1 MRKPIIG
8 IIGKV
13 QPQYGEDI
21 WHRIDEVDEL
31 RYLIVKNGGIAI
43 MLLPTE
49 VTLEF
54 NDNDIKDNT
63 ILSDEEKN
71 ELYRQIDLCDGF
83 ILQGGLYSSNYEIE
97 MAKRIIEL
105 DKPLIGICA
114 GFNNILRALGTD
126 VIEDQTKS
134 HDIYDKNYRHEVTI
148 IKDTKLYNLVNKD
161 KYNVNSIHSMIALKE
176 KVEGYARISSISYDG
191 LVESFELSNKKFVI
205 GIKWHPE
212 LMLEDEFT
220 KNLFKDFIKKCKYKG
235 NQDNIV

>member
-1 MRKPIIG
+1 MEKPIIG

-21 WHRIDEVDEL
+21 WHRIDEVDEI
-31 RYLIVKNGGIAI
+31 RYLIIKNGGIAI
-43 MLLPTE
+43 MLLPTQE
-49 VTLEF
+49 ILKF

-63 ILSDEEKN
+63 ILTDEEKS

-97 MAKRIIEL
+97 IAKRIIEL

-126 VIEDQTKS
+126 VIEDKTKS
-134 HDIYDKNYRHEVTI
+134 HDIYDKNYRHEVTV
-148 IKDTKLYNLVNKD
+148 IKGTKLYNLVNKD
-161 KYNVNSIHSMIALKE
+161 KYNVNSIHTMIAPKE
-176 KVEGYARISSISYDG
+176 KVENYAKISTISYDG
-191 LVESFELSNKKFVI
+191 LVESFELNNKKFVI

-220 KNLFKDFIKKCKYKG
+220 QKLFKEFIEQSKLQE
-235 NQDNIV
+235 N

>member
-1 MRKPIIG
+1 MSKPIIG

-31 RYLIVKNGGIAI
+31 RYLIVKNGGTAI

-49 VTLEF
+49 ETLKF
-54 NDNDIKDNT
+54 NDNDVNDDT

-97 MAKRIIEL
+97 IAKRVLEL

-126 VIEDQTKS
+126 VVEDKTKS
-134 HDIYDKNYRHEVTI
+134 HDIYDKNYRHKIYVSTG
-148 IKDTKLYNLVNKD
+148 TKLYDLINQKE
-161 KYNVNSIHSMIALKE
+161 YFVNSIHSMIAPKE
-176 KVEGYARISSISYDG
+176 NVEGYAKISSTSYDG
-191 LVESFELSNKKFVI
+191 LVESFELNNKKFVI

-220 KNLFKDFIKKCKYKG
+220 KNLFKEFIEKCK
-235 NQDNIV
+235 

>member
-8 IIGKV
+8 IIVIV

-31 RYLIVKNGGIAI
+31 RYLVIKSGGIAI

-49 VTLEF
+49 ETLKF
-54 NDNDIKDNT
+54 NDNDIKDDT
-63 ILSDEEKN
+63 ILSDEEKK

-83 ILQGGLYSSNYEIE
+83 ILQGGLYSANYEIE

-126 VIEDQTKS
+126 VVEDKTKS
-134 HDIYDKNYRHEVTI
+134 HDIYDKNYRHEISV
-148 IKDTKLYNLVNKD
+148 IKGTKLYDLINKEE
-161 KYNVNSIHSMIALKE
+161 YRVNSIHSMIAPKE
-176 KVEGYARISSISYDG
+176 NVEKYAKISAVSYDD
-191 LVESFELSNKKFVI
+191 LVECFELDNKKFI
-205 GIKWHPE
+205 MGIKWHPE
-212 LMLEDEFT
+212 LMLEDGFT
-220 KNLFKDFIKKCKYKG
+220 RKLFKEFIK
-235 NQDNIV
+235 NANR

>member
-31 RYLIVKNGGIAI
+31 RYLIVKNGGTAI

-49 VTLEF
+49 KNLKF
-54 NDNDIKDNT
+54 NDNDIKDDT
-63 ILSDEEKN
+63 ILNDEEKS

-97 MAKRIIEL
+97 IAKKVIEL

-126 VIEDQTKS
+126 VIEDKTKS
-134 HDIYDKNYRHEVTI
+134 HDIYNKDYRHKISV
-148 IKDTKLYNLVNKD
+148 IKGTKLYDLID
-161 KYNVNSIHSMIALKE
+161 KEEYYVNSIHSMIAPKE
-176 KVEGYARISSISYDG
+176 NVEDYVKISSISYDN
-191 LVESFELSNKKFVI
+191 LVESFELNNKKFVI

-212 LMLEDEFT
+212 LMLEDDFT
-220 KNLFKDFIKKCKYKG
+220 NKLFKEFIENCT
-235 NQDNIV
+235 NME

>member
-13 QPQYGEDI
+13 QPQYEEDI
-21 WHRIDEVDEL
+21 WHSIDEVDEI
-31 RYLIVKNGGIAI
+31 RYLIVRNGGTAI

-49 VTLEF
+49 ETLKF

-63 ILSDEEKN
+63 ILSTEEKN

-83 ILQGGLYSSNYEIE
+83 ILQGGLCSANYEIE

-126 VIEDQTKS
+126 VIEDKTKS
-134 HDIYDKNYRHEVTI
+134 HDIYDKNYRHKISV
-148 IKDTKLYNLVNKD
+148 IKGTKLYDLINKEE
-161 KYNVNSIHSMIALKE
+161 YRVNSIHSMIAPKE
-176 KVEGYARISSISYDG
+176 NVEKYAKISAVSYDD
-191 LVESFELSNKKFVI
+191 LVECFELDNKKFI
-205 GIKWHPE
+205 MGIKWHPE
-212 LMLEDEFT
+212 LMLEDEFPN
-220 KNLFKDFIKKCKYKG
+220 KLFNEFISKC
-235 NQDNIV
+235 NN

>member
-13 QPQYGEDI
+13 QPQYEEDI
-21 WHRIDEVDEL
+21 WHRIDEVDEI
-31 RYLIVKNGGIAI
+31 RYLIVRNGGTAI

-49 VTLEF
+49 ETLKF

-63 ILSDEEKN
+63 ILSTEQKN

-83 ILQGGLYSSNYEIE
+83 ILQGGLCSTNYEIE

-126 VIEDQTKS
+126 VIEDKTKS
-134 HDIYDKNYRHEVTI
+134 HDIYDKNYRHKISV
-148 IKDTKLYNLVNKD
+148 IKGTKLYDLINKEE
-161 KYNVNSIHSMIALKE
+161 YRVNSIHSMIAPKE
-176 KVEGYARISSISYDG
+176 NVEKYAKISAVSYDD
-191 LVESFELSNKKFVI
+191 LVECFELDNKKFI
-205 GIKWHPE
+205 MGIKWHPE
-212 LMLEDEFT
+212 LMLEDEFPN
-220 KNLFKDFIKKCKYKG
+220 KLFNEFISKCNK
-235 NQDNIV
+235 

>member
-1 MRKPIIG
+1 MSKPIIG

-31 RYLIVKNGGIAI
+31 RYMIVKNGGTAI

-49 VTLEF
+49 ETLKF

-63 ILSDEEKN
+63 ILNDEQIN

-97 MAKRIIEL
+97 IAKRVIKL

-114 GFNNILRALGTD
+114 GFNNILRALGSD
-126 VIEDQTKS
+126 VIEDKTKK
-134 HDIYDKNYRHEVTI
+134 HDIYNKDYRHKISVIEGTM
-148 IKDTKLYNLVNKD
+148 LYNLINK
-161 KYNVNSIHSMIALKE
+161 KEYYVNSIHSMIALKE
-176 KVEGYARISSISYDG
+176 DVESYAEISSISYDG
-191 LVESFELSNKKFVI
+191 FVESFELKNKKFVI

-212 LMLEDEFT
+212 LMLDDDFT
-220 KNLFKDFIKKCKYKG
+220 NKLFKEFIEKSK
-235 NQDNIV
+235 NF

>member
-1 MRKPIIG
+1 MKKPIIG

-21 WHRIDEVDEL
+21 WHRIDEVDEI

-49 VTLEF
+49 ETLKF

-63 ILSDEEKN
+63 VLSDEEKN

-126 VIEDQTKS
+126 VIEDNTKS
-134 HDIYDKNYRHEVTI
+134 HDIYDKDYRHKVFI
-148 IKDTKLYNLVNKD
+148 INGTKLSNLIKKD
-161 KYNVNSIHSMIALKE
+161 EYNVNSIHTMIAPKE
-176 KVEGYARISSISYDG
+176 KVEGYVKISSMSYDG
-191 LVESFELSNKKFVI
+191 LVESFELDDKKFVI

-212 LMLEDEFT
+212 LMLEDEFS
-220 KNLFKDFIKKCKYKG
+220 NELFKEFISKCH
-235 NQDNIV
+235 

>member
-1 MRKPIIG
+1 MIKPIIG

-21 WHRIDEVDEL
+21 WHRIDEVDEI
-31 RYLIVKNGGIAI
+31 RYLIVKNGGMAI

-54 NDNDIKDNT
+54 NDNDIKDDS
-63 ILSDEEKN
+63 ILSDQEKS

-97 MAKRIIEL
+97 IAKRIIEL

-126 VIEDQTKS
+126 VIEDTTKS
-134 HDIYDKNYRHEVTI
+134 HDIYDKNYRHEVTVM
-148 IKDTKLYNLVNKD
+148 KGTKLYNLVNKD
-161 KYNVNSIHSMIALKE
+161 TYNVNSIHTMIAPKE
-176 KVEGYARISSISYDG
+176 NVENYAEISSISYDG
-191 LVESFELSNKKFVI
+191 LVESFELNNKKFVI

-220 KNLFKDFIKKCKYKG
+220 NKLFKEFIEKCK
-235 NQDNIV
+235 

>member
-13 QPQYGEDI
+13 QPQYEEDI

-49 VTLEF
+49 ATLKF

-63 ILSDEEKN
+63 ILSNEEKK

-97 MAKRIIEL
+97 MTKRIIEL
-105 DKPLIGICA
+105 DKPLLGICA

-126 VIEDQTKS
+126 VIEDKTKS
-134 HDIYDKNYRHEVTI
+134 HDIYDKDYRHKISV
-148 IKDTKLYNLVNKD
+148 IKGTKLYDLINKD
-161 KYNVNSIHSMIALKE
+161 EYYVNSIHSMIAPKE
-176 KVEGYARISSISYDG
+176 KVQDYVKISSISYDG
-191 LVESFELSNKKFVI
+191 LVES
-205 GIKWHPE
+205 
-212 LMLEDEFT
+212 
-220 KNLFKDFIKKCKYKG
+220 Y
-235 NQDNIV
+235 

>member
-13 QPQYGEDI
+13 QPQYEEDI
-21 WHRIDEVDEL
+21 WHRIDEVDEI
-31 RYLIVKNGGIAI
+31 RYLIVRNGGTAI

-49 VTLEF
+49 ETLKF

-63 ILSDEEKN
+63 ILSTEEKN

-83 ILQGGLYSSNYEIE
+83 ILQGGLCSANYEIE

-126 VIEDQTKS
+126 VIEDKTKS
-134 HDIYDKNYRHEVTI
+134 HDIYDKNYRHKISV
-148 IKDTKLYNLVNKD
+148 IKGTKLYDLIK
-161 KYNVNSIHSMIALKE
+161 KEEYRVNSIHSMIAPKE
-176 KVEGYARISSISYDG
+176 NVEKYAQISAVSYDG
-191 LVESFELSNKKFVI
+191 LAECFEVYNKKFII

-212 LMLEDEFT
+212 LMLEDEFPD
-220 KNLFKDFIKKCKYKG
+220 KLFKEFISKC
-235 NQDNIV
+235 NNEQI

>member
-1 MRKPIIG
+1 MKKPIIG

-21 WHRIDEVDEL
+21 WHRIDEVDEI
-31 RYLIVKNGGIAI
+31 RYLIVKSGGTAI

-49 VTLEF
+49 ETLKF
-54 NDNDIKDNT
+54 NDNDIKDDT
-63 ILSDEEKN
+63 ILKEEELN

-114 GFNNILRALGTD
+114 GFNNILRAIGTD
-126 VIEDQTKS
+126 VVEDKTKS
-134 HDIYDKNYRHEVTI
+134 HDKYDINYRHSVSI
-148 IKDTKLYNLVNKD
+148 IKGTKLYDLIKKD
-161 KYNVNSIHSMIALKE
+161 EYSVNSIHSMIAPKE
-176 KVEGYARISSISYDG
+176 MVEDYANISSISYDG
-191 LVESFELSNKKFVI
+191 LVESFELNNKKFVI

-212 LMLEDEFT
+212 LMLEDEFPN
-220 KNLFKDFIKKCKYKG
+220 NLFKELISKCL
-235 NQDNIV
+235 